1 MKTPIKTPPLTTIK
15 LSYEKIKGRD
25 LMNQSKNDHDK
36 SLNDEIKD
44 ELEGLS
50 ESTENAENAEN
61 VANTNEANEVENNE
75 ETPSTVE
82 ELRAELEKVQVK
94 ADENWDTVLRMK
106 ADLENQRRRSEK
118 QVSDAHKF
126 AAKKFI
132 EELLPVVDSME
143 MGMAAEGDVEQIREG
158 VALTKKVFDTAMEKF
173 GLEAVE
179 PLGEKFNPDLHQAMA
194 MQPSEEYEEGHVS
207 AVMQKGYT
215 LNGRLVRPAMVMVV
229 KN

>member
-1 MKTPIKTPPLTTIK
+1 M
-15 LSYEKIKGRD
+15 S
-25 LMNQSKNDHDK
+25 QSKNNPEE
-36 SLNDEIKD
+36 SLNEDLNENLNEEIQA
-44 ELEGLS
+44 ELEKASNDKGTDKKDPS
-50 ESTENAENAEN
+50 ENTTDAEENEAQGEELSTEEQ
-61 VANTNEANEVENNE
+61 
-75 ETPSTVE
+75 
-82 ELRAELEKVQVK
+82 LRAELEKAQAK
-94 ADENWDTVLRMK
+94 ADENWETVLRMK
-106 ADLENQRRRSEK
+106 ADLDNQRRRCEK
-118 QVSDAHKF
+118 QVEDAHKY

-173 GLEAVE
+173 GLEAVD

-194 MQPSEEYEEGHVS
+194 MQPSDEYEEGHVS

-215 LNGRLVRPAMVMVV
+215 LNGRIVRPAMVMVV